1 MTYKLTIL
9 LGVIGA
15 MSFTQMMAGCSF
27 DPLTGYDE
35 LTLEQRSYDGDALR
49 IDGYY
54 VSPYTASSGTLYD
67 TYFFYRTGVIRYVGT
82 FEQSES
88 LSHNDFLDGT
98 VRHQWGVFQ
107 VDGDEIAFERWY
119 PPSGTYTEAFIRS
132 GRIID
137 DTTFVITKLRRSD
150 GGEEQTVDETYHFR
164 PFAPKPDS
172 TSSFL
177 Q

>member
-1 MTYKLTIL
+1 MNYKLAIL

-15 MSFTQMMAGCSF
+15 MSLMHMMAGCSF
-27 DPLTGYDE
+27 DPLTGYEE

-49 IDGYY
+49 LDGYY
-54 VSPYTASSGTLYD
+54 YRTYSTSEGERHTA
-67 TYFFYRTGVIRYVGT
+67 YFFYRDGAVRYGGNSQT
-82 FEQSES
+82 LDTLES
-88 LSHNDFLDGT
+88 KVNLYGDARRD
-98 VRHQWGVFQ
+98 WGLFQ
-107 VDGDEIAFERWY
+107 VNGDIIAFERWY
-119 PPSGTYTEAFIRS
+119 PSSGAYVHAFIRS
-132 GRIID
+132 GQILN
-137 DTTFVITKLRRSD
+137 DTTFVITELRRSG